1 MFWQNEEGINLI
13 INTLFKSNLGIEIND
28 INEIGHRVVQ
38 GGDKQKPARDF
49 DLKLKCFKHAKNV
62 GQTVIIVDNFEWKR
76 YTMDKEI
83 VSIEKS
89 DILEK
94 SHINSI
100 ERASM
105 VTSVLDYMRF
115 KILTEKHTEDYMLTE
130 IALSKEYNVSR
141 GSIRTA
147 LQVLEKEGL
156 ITSLSNGRKQFKGIT
171 EKYVKDLYEVRRML
185 ECKAAKIL
193 ISQRSVRYSVLASSI
208 EDFNAIE
215 NETDDVLRK
224 ERSKINTRFHRA
236 LFELSNNS
244 SLLQC
249 WTTME
254 PIIETMADLN
264 SATND
269 AKEQHKNLYI
279 NKHVEL
285 FDLIIKRD
293 KSIEQC
299 LIQHIND
306 AEEETLKGLKV
317 WRV

>member
-1 MFWQNEEGINLI
+1 MNI
-13 INTLFKSNLGIEIND
+13 
-28 INEIGHRVVQ
+28 
-38 GGDKQKPARDF
+38 
-49 DLKLKCFKHAKNV
+49 
-62 GQTVIIVDNFEWKR
+62 
-76 YTMDKEI
+76 EI
-83 VSIEKS
+83 VSTEKGE
-89 DILEK
+89 ILEK
-94 SHINSI
+94 IHINSI
-100 ERASM
+100 ERSSM
-105 VTSVLDYMRF
+105 VTSVLNKMRF

-130 IALSKEYNVSR
+130 IALAKEYNVSR

-147 LQVLEKEGL
+147 LQVLENEGL
-156 ITSLSNGRKQFKGIT
+156 ITTLSNGRKQIKCIT
-171 EKYVKDLYEVRRML
+171 EKYIKDLYDVRRML
-185 ECKAAKIL
+185 ECKAANIL
-193 ISQRSVRYSVLASSI
+193 ISKKNVRYSVLAKSI
-208 EDFNAIE
+208 EDFNSIE
-215 NETDDVLRK
+215 NENEDVLRK

-236 LFELSNNS
+236 LFELSDNR

-249 WTTME
+249 WTTIE

-264 SATND
+264 SAIND

-306 AEEETLKGLKV
+306 AEEETLRGLKV